1 MAVTWRCPA
10 ASYRSVTAAVQMTP
24 LRLSPATGWLHARW
38 LQAGYTPLVRV
49 RGRVGVR
56 VRVRVRVRLR
66 LRLRLR
72 LRVSRLRAG
81 WLEAADGHACEPLG
95 FVGACPGAN
104 V

>member
-1 MAVTWRCPA
+1 
-10 ASYRSVTAAVQMTP
+10 MTP

-95 FVGACPGAN
+95 FVGALVRVLELGLELTILRLEAPLLP
-104 V
+104 